1 MGVPSFFRW
10 LMKRYPHVVTD
21 CVEEP
26 SGDDDVNKKLGPNP
40 NGMEFDSLFLDMNGI
55 IHRATHPEDGVPTH
69 PFASLL
75 PARSWSD
82 LSFRLHSRLR
92 RARRP

>member
-21 CVEEP
+21 CVEEEH

-55 IHRATHPEDGVPTH
+55 IHRATHPEDGVPT
-69 PFASLL
+69 PSLL
-75 PARSWSD
+75 SSAT
-82 LSFRLHSRLR
+82 LLG
-92 RARRP
+92 

>member
-55 IHRATHPEDGVPTH
+55 IHRATHPEDGVPT
-69 PFASLL
+69 PL
-75 PARSWSD
+75 P
-82 LSFRLHSRLR
+82 LSAGSFLV
-92 RARRP
+92 